1 MINIRHYS
9 KLYFHGESVES
20 IKPSFLEALSM
31 GIPYILTDFENAKE
45 MIFNFKT
52 RYFVESQKHTLFT
65 AKIDSFL
72 NKEIQGTKKM
82 IFNFKTGY
90 FVESQKHTLFT
101 AKIDSFLNKEIQWT
115 KNEIS

>member
-1 MINIRHYS
+1 
-9 KLYFHGESVES
+9 
-20 IKPSFLEALSM
+20 M

-45 MIFNFKT
+45 
-52 RYFVESQKHTLFT
+52 
-65 AKIDSFL
+65 
-72 NKEIQGTKKM
+72 M